1 MTEKAK
7 PPVAYEDRLCLFID
21 ILGFK
26 NHVEESVKPADK
38 DAKTGH
44 RPFTVARLH
53 RALSVID
60 RAMAHELDG
69 IGDSFKTTKRVTQF
83 SDSVV
88 ASYRVDEKSALFDM
102 LYDIYLL
109 QVELISHGIFIRGA
123 ITIGK
128 LHHDDKLVFGPAL
141 VEAAE
146 LEKLAMYPRVILS
159 QEVIDQGKSK
169 HAPHH
174 SSKDEEK
181 SIMSLLKQDLDGMF
195 FIDYFGVSAGEFDD
209 EWDGLFQHLIELR
222 GLIKRLSNLTRTPSI
237 KLKHSWL
244 RQKFNEIARPLEQSR
259 YRQLN
264 GGSVPEDLED
274 HIRSLAP
281 FK

>member
-1 MTEKAK
+1 MSKKSQA
-7 PPVAYEDRLCLFID
+7 PVAYEDRLCLFID

-26 NHVEESVKPADK
+26 HHVEESEKAIDK
-38 DAKTGH
+38 DAKTSY

-53 RALSVID
+53 SALSVID
-60 RAMAHELDG
+60 RAMTFEIDG
-69 IGDSFKTTKRVTQF
+69 ISNRNKTTKKVTQF

-88 ASYRVDEKSALFDM
+88 ASYRMDEKSALFDM

-109 QVELISHGIFIRGA
+109 QVELIGRGIFIRGA

-128 LHHDDKLVFGPAL
+128 LYHDDKLVFGPAL

-159 QEVIDQGKSK
+159 QDVIDQGKSK
-169 HAPHH
+169 HATHH

-195 FIDYFGVSAGEFDD
+195 FIDYFGISPGEFDE
-209 EWDGLFQHLIELR
+209 EWDGLFQHLTELR
-222 GLIKRLSNLTRTPSI
+222 ELIKQLSYSTRNPSI

-264 GGSVPEDLED
+264 GLPVPEDLED

>member
-1 MTEKAK
+1 MTKKMQA
-7 PPVAYEDRLCLFID
+7 PDAYEERLCLFID

-26 NHVEESVKPADK
+26 NHVEESAKQVDK
-38 DAKTGH
+38 DAKSSF
-44 RPFTVARLH
+44 RAFTVARLH
-53 RALSVID
+53 NALSVID
-60 RAMAHELDG
+60 RAMTFEIDG
-69 IGDSFKTTKRVTQF
+69 LSNLYKTTKKVTQF

-88 ASYRVDEKSALFDM
+88 ASYRMDEKSALFDM
-102 LYDIYLL
+102 LYDIYML
-109 QVELISHGIFIRGA
+109 QVELIKHGILVRGA
-123 ITIGK
+123 ITVGK

-159 QEVIDQGKSK
+159 QEVIDQGKGK
-169 HAPHH
+169 HSLHH

-195 FIDYFGVSAGEFDD
+195 FIDYFGVSPGEFDD
-209 EWDGLFQHLIELR
+209 EWDGLFLHLTELR
-222 GLIKRLSNLTRTPSI
+222 ELIKRLSQLTRTPSI

-259 YRQLN
+259 YSNLN
-264 GGSVPEDLED
+264 GQSVPEELEE
-274 HIRSLAP
+274 HIHSLAP

>member
-1 MTEKAK
+1 MTKKLKA
-7 PPVAYEDRLCLFID
+7 PVAYEDRLCLFID

-26 NHVEESVKPADK
+26 SHIEESAKPDDK
-38 DAKTGH
+38 DAKGSY
-44 RPFTVARLH
+44 RPFTVTRLH
-53 RALSVID
+53 SALSVID
-60 RAMAHELDG
+60 RAMTFEIDG
-69 IGDSFKTTKRVTQF
+69 IVNKPGTTKKVTQF

-88 ASYRVDEKSALFDM
+88 ASYRIDEKSALFDM

-109 QVELISHGIFIRGA
+109 QVHLIQYGIFVRGA

-128 LHHDDKLVFGPAL
+128 LYHDDKLIFGPAL

-195 FIDYFGVSAGEFDD
+195 YIDYFGVSPDEFDD
-209 EWDGLFQHLIELR
+209 EWDGLFQHLTELR
-222 GLIKRLSNLTRTPSI
+222 ELIKRLSNLTRTPSI

-259 YRQLN
+259 YRKLN
-264 GGSVPEDLED
+264 GGYVPEDLED

>member
-1 MTEKAK
+1 MTKK
-7 PPVAYEDRLCLFID
+7 LKVPDVYEDRLCLFID

-26 NHVEESVKPADK
+26 NHVEESAKPVDK
-38 DAKTGH
+38 DAKMGY

-53 RALSVID
+53 TALSAIERTMRFEID
-60 RAMAHELDG
+60 GMVNKPE
-69 IGDSFKTTKRVTQF
+69 TTKKVTQF

-88 ASYRVDEKSALFDM
+88 MSYTLGETSALFDM
-102 LYDIYLL
+102 LSDIKIL
-109 QVELISHGIFIRGA
+109 QVHLIHYGILIRGA
-123 ITIGK
+123 ITLGK
-128 LHHDDKLVFGPAL
+128 LYHDDKLVFGPAL

-159 QEVIDQGKSK
+159 QEVIDQGKNR

-195 FIDYFGVSAGEFDD
+195 FIDYFGVSPDEFND
-209 EWDGLFQHLIELR
+209 EWDGLFNHLTELR
-222 GLIKRLSNLTRTPSI
+222 ELIKRLSQFTRTPSI

-264 GGSVPEDLED
+264 GGYVPEHLED